1 MKREITFWQKKGLK
15 RAQILFLMPKSNP
28 AWSICSQLG
37 GYLKDLSKI
46 EGPYGKNEIL
56 EWKSEHRQIA
66 ARARARH
73 CPKRA
78 HTAKMRAHGLKFDPC
93 QQILAN
99 FCFLKEFFEK
109 MTKKISKSK
118 K

>member
-66 ARARARH
+66 ARARAIAQSVRT
-73 CPKRA
+73 P
-78 HTAKMRAHGLKFDPC
+78 LKC
-93 QQILAN
+93 VRMA
-99 FCFLKEFFEK
+99 
-109 MTKKISKSK
+109 
-118 K
+118 